1 MLLLTETLTFLFTDI
16 EGSTSLLRRIG
27 PEDYASVLADHHA
40 LIRAGLASHDGK
52 EVSTQGDGFF
62 AVFSSASAGLS
73 GAVETQR
80 SLSSHEWPAG
90 EHVHVRMGLHSGEVS
105 ETSTGLVGLEVHRAA
120 RVAAV
125 AHGGQILCSA
135 TTAALV
141 RDSLP
146 SGAALRDLGLHRL
159 KDLGPPEQIFQ
170 VDVEGLEIDFGPL
183 HSLDNPALP
192 NNLSAQSANFVG
204 RILEVAEI
212 RHLVESSRLVTLTG
226 SGGSG
231 KTRLALQVAADLLD
245 GSGDGVWIVE
255 LATVTD
261 PENVVS
267 TVIETL
273 GIASQA
279 GRSSIEI
286 LLDVLSRQ
294 RLLIVLDNC
303 EHLIG
308 ACAKL
313 ADAVLRRCPEVHL
326 VATSREPLGI
336 GGEAIYRVPS
346 LSLPEAG
353 EDGFRPEGSDA
364 IALFLDRANAQGIN
378 LHVDADTGP
387 LVVSICKRLDG
398 MPLAIELAAARL
410 RSLSL
415 ENLNRRLDQRFR
427 LLTGG
432 SRSALPRQQTLR
444 ATVEWSYSLLNGPE
458 QSLLRRLSVFADGFE
473 LEAAEA
479 VCGFDIVEEF
489 EVVEILGSLV
499 DKSLVVAEPSGGT
512 LRYRLLETI
521 RQFSAERLVEFD
533 EREAA
538 AIGEAHRSHYLE
550 FAEIAGR
557 YLRGPDQGQWLERLE
572 AEQANLRHAIEHAAG
587 EDAGTTRVLRF
598 AVALQR
604 YWWVRRRYEEATG
617 LVMPALERSEAQTE
631 KQLLGEATIT
641 VGAIVAEAVD
651 NVTARRMLE
660 RALIIAR
667 EIRDTHLIAHA
678 LATLCGALCFSGDRE
693 GGYPL
698 GEEAVQRA
706 RALSD
711 DALLGECIVD
721 LLLCHEL
728 IDPERR
734 EKLLEEAIGCI
745 ERSGDLFGEMVLRN
759 NLGATAL
766 AIGDVPAARSQL
778 ERAEL
783 ARQSI
788 GGITPSVPVNLG
800 WVLREEGDRETAR
813 SMFEEGLRTSRR
825 IGDRSGIAY
834 STLGL
839 ACLACDENEW
849 HRAAVLHG
857 SAQALMDEVGQVLFE
872 PEARYLQVSRAEVLA
887 HLGEEEYEH
896 AYSEGKRSNSAKGA
910 QPSFGTVSLESLQ
923 P

>member
-1 MLLLTETLTFLFTDI
+1 MLLLTETLTLLFTDI

-27 PEDYASVLADHHA
+27 PGDYASVLADHHA

-73 GAVETQR
+73 AAIETQR
-80 SLSSHEWPAG
+80 ALSSHEWPVG

-146 SGAALRDLGLHRL
+146 SGASLRDLGLHRL

-170 VDVEGLEIDFGPL
+170 VDDEGLEFDFGPL
-183 HSLDNPALP
+183 RSLDNPALP

-326 VATSREPLGI
+326 IATSREPLGI

-346 LSLPEAG
+346 LSLPESG

-364 IALFLDRANAQGIN
+364 VALFLDRAIAQGTN
-378 LHVDADTGP
+378 LHVDADTAP

-415 ENLNRRLDQRFR
+415 ENLNSRLDQRFR

-479 VCGFDIVEEF
+479 VCGFDYVEEF
-489 EVVEILGSLV
+489 EVAEILGSLV

-538 AIGEAHRSHYLE
+538 AIGEAHRSHYLA

-557 YLRGPDQGQWLERLE
+557 YLSGPDQGRWLERLE
-572 AEQANLRHAIEHAAG
+572 AEQANLRHAIEHAVG
-587 EDAGTTRVLRF
+587 EVDGTTKVLRF

-604 YWWVRRRYEEATG
+604 YWWVRRRNEEVTG
-617 LVMPALERSEAQTE
+617 LVMPALERREAQTE
-631 KQLLGEATIT
+631 KQLLGEAMIT
-641 VGAIVAEAVD
+641 VAVVAEAVD
-651 NVTARRMLE
+651 NGTKRRILE
-660 RALIIAR
+660 RALLIAR
-667 EIRDTHLIAHA
+667 EINDTRLIAHA
-678 LATLCGALCFSGDRE
+678 LCSLCATLCFSGDRE

-698 GEEAVQRA
+698 GEEGVQRA
-706 RALSD
+706 RALGD

-721 LLLCHEL
+721 FLLCHEL
-728 IDPERR
+728 VDPERR
-734 EKLLEEAIGCI
+734 EKLLEEAVECI

-766 AIGDVPAARSQL
+766 ASGDVPAARSQL

-783 ARQSI
+783 ARRAI
-788 GGITPSVPVNLG
+788 GGITASVPVNLG
-800 WVLREEGDRETAR
+800 WVMREEGDRESAR
-813 SMFEEGLRTSRR
+813 SMFEEGLRTCRR

-839 ACLACDENEW
+839 ACLAGDDRAW

-857 SAQALMDEVGQVLFE
+857 SAQALMDEVGEVLFE
-872 PEARYLQVSRAEVLA
+872 PEARYLKVSRAEVLA
-887 HLGEEEYEH
+887 HFGEEEYDH
-896 AYSEGKRSNSAKGA
+896 AYSEGKRSNSATGA
-910 QPSFGTVSLESLQ
+910 QLSFGTVSLESLQ